1 MTATEARP
9 IRPRPI
15 PIAHADDELPHLFM
29 SGDLILSHMQAIG
42 SALFPE
48 GEDFFVR
55 SVRHYRDRIT
65 DPALKRQV
73 AGFIGQE
80 ALHSRAHAN
89 FNEKLARL
97 GYRTRQIDRGT
108 RIALWFAGH
117 FTLPRTRLAIT
128 AALEH
133 VTATLAENLLSRED
147 VQALHDIPEV
157 RDLFI
162 WHALEES
169 EHKAVAFDVYQEISG
184 NTLVRTTVMRLVLAG
199 SVVGMSLGVL
209 ASTLVDR
216 QGRRQCSL
224 RESWR
229 ALKQSPFADRRLW
242 DRLRDYNR
250 RDFHPSQNDATE
262 LIDHWSEV
270 LARSA

>member
-1 MTATEARP
+1 MTAIEARP

-15 PIAHADDELPHLFM
+15 PSAHAEDELPHLFM
-29 SGDLILSHMQAIG
+29 SGDLILSHMVAIG

-65 DPALKRQV
+65 DPVLKRQV

-80 ALHSRAHAN
+80 ALHSRAHAD

-97 GYRTRQIDRGT
+97 GYRTHQIDRGT
-108 RIALWFAGH
+108 KISFWVADH

-147 VQALHDIPEV
+147 VQALHDVPKV
-157 RDLFI
+157 RDLFM

-169 EHKAVAFDVYQEISG
+169 EHKAVAFDVYQQVSG
-184 NTLVRTTVMRLVLAG
+184 NTFVRTTVMRLVLGG
-199 SVVGMSLGVL
+199 SVIGMSLGVL
-209 ASTLVDR
+209 ASTLIDR

-242 DRLRDYNR
+242 DRLCDYNR
-250 RDFHPSQNDATE
+250 RDFHPSQNDATA

-270 LARSA
+270 LARPA